1 MFEHCLYFNTTALAR
16 SVEHEWSTAFREFGL
31 TPAQAFML
39 RTVLAKPGIL
49 QSALAESMAIARP
62 TTTRALDALARSKMI
77 VRRPTD
83 GDGRQMAIHPTAQAR
98 AIATQ
103 LDDASGKVARRLKK
117 RLGDAEFRGLVD
129 DIRGARAAL
138 E

>member
-16 SVEHEWSTAFREFGL
+16 SVEREWSTAFRAFGL

-39 RTVLAKPGIL
+39 RTVLATPGIL
-49 QSALAESMAIARP
+49 QSELAASMAIARP
-62 TTTRALDALARSKMI
+62 TATRALDGLEVRRMI

-83 GDGRQMAIHPTAQAR
+83 DDGRQLAIHPTAQAR
-98 AIATQ
+98 AIATD
-103 LDDASGKVARRLKK
+103 LHEASGKVAKRLRK
-117 RLGDAEFRGLVD
+117 RLGDVAFRDLVD
-129 DIRGARAAL
+129 DIRGARSAL

>member
-16 SVEHEWSTAFREFGL
+16 SVEREWSTAFREFGL

-39 RTVLAKPGIL
+39 RNVLATPGIL

-62 TTTRALDALARSKMI
+62 TATRALDALARSRMI
-77 VRRPTD
+77 VRRSTD

-98 AIATQ
+98 AIATR
-103 LDDASGKVARRLKK
+103 LDEASGKVAKRLKK
-117 RLGDAEFRGLVD
+117 RLGDREFRGLVD
-129 DIRGARAAL
+129 DIRSARSAL